1 MKHLLQSKSIKS
13 LHYILLN
20 QLQKTSL
27 QSVDVNELDKTIRII
42 FFTLSEFAPKYNNHK
57 QKILK

>member
-1 MKHLLQSKSIKS
+1 MKNFLRSKSVKS
-13 LHYILLN
+13 LHYILN
-20 QLQKTSL
+20 KLQKTSL
-27 QSVDVNELDKTIRII
+27 QSVDVNELDETIRII